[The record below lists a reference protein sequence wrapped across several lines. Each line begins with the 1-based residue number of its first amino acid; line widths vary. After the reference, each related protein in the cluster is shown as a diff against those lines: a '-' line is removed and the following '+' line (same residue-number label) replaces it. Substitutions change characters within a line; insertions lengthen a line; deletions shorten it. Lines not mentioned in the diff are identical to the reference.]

1 MDIAD
6 MKNVHVLDHPLLK
19 HKITKIR
26 RVETQTNEFREI
38 VKEIA
43 VIEGL
48 EALREPPTHDVEI
61 QTPIEKT
68 IQPVIDSDSLCFVP
82 ILRAG
87 LATLACTEM
96 KKRMNRW
103 NISANCQKTSPTS
116 MSIFSI
122 RCLLPAEAASTLLL
136 LYISMA

>member
-48 EALREPPTHDVEI
+48 EALRELPPSLVNS
-61 QTPIEKT
+61 T
-68 IQPVIDSDSLCFVP
+68 I
-82 ILRAG
+82 
-87 LATLACTEM
+87 
-96 KKRMNRW
+96 
-103 NISANCQKTSPTS
+103 
-116 MSIFSI
+116 
-122 RCLLPAEAASTLLL
+122 
-136 LYISMA
+136 

>member
-48 EALREPPTHDVEI
+48 EALRELPTHDVEI

-68 IQPVIDSDSLCFVP
+68 IQPVIDSDSL
-82 ILRAG
+82 
-87 LATLACTEM
+87 
-96 KKRMNRW
+96 
-103 NISANCQKTSPTS
+103 
-116 MSIFSI
+116 
-122 RCLLPAEAASTLLL
+122 
-136 LYISMA
+136 

>member
-48 EALREPPTHDVEI
+48 EALRELPTHDVEI

-87 LATLACTEM
+87 L
-96 KKRMNRW
+96 
-103 NISANCQKTSPTS
+103 
-116 MSIFSI
+116 
-122 RCLLPAEAASTLLL
+122 
-136 LYISMA
+136 